1 MEIIKKQR
9 TKHNFIILLFLFL
22 LLATMLLSLYTGKYA
37 VSIKEISQILF
48 YRTINKTGTWDP
60 MTENVIL
67 GLRLP
72 RILATVLV
80 GSSLSISGAAYQG
93 IFKNPLISPDFLGVS
108 TGACIGAALA
118 IIMSLSSLYIQLF
131 AFLGGLFAVM
141 LTLTIPK
148 LIRNDSNIMLVLSG
162 IVVSGAA
169 SSIMGLIKYTA
180 DPEKE
185 LATIIYWQMGSFSYI
200 TLGTIYSVILP
211 IIISTGILFFI
222 SWWIDIVSLGEK
234 EAKSLGVNVARI
246 RYITIICATLLT
258 ASSICISGTIGWVGL
273 IIPHFARM
281 IMGPDNTKLMPAS
294 FLIGATFMLLVDTI
308 NRTLGAAEMPISIL
322 TGLIGAPFYGWLLYR
337 QRMRLQ

>member
-1 MEIIKKQR
+1 M
-9 TKHNFIILLFLFL
+9 
-22 LLATMLLSLYTGKYA
+22 
-37 VSIKEISQILF
+37 
-48 YRTINKTGTWDP
+48 
-60 MTENVIL
+60 
-67 GLRLP
+67 
-72 RILATVLV
+72 
-80 GSSLSISGAAYQG
+80 
-93 IFKNPLISPDFLGVS
+93 GVS
-108 TGACIGAALA
+108 AGACIGAALA
-118 IIMSLSSLYIQLF
+118 IIMSLSSVYIQLF
-131 AFLGGLFAVM
+131 AFLGGLLAVM

-211 IIISTGILFFI
+211 IVISTCVLFFI

-246 RYITIICATLLT
+246 RYIAIICATLLT
-258 ASSICISGTIGWVGL
+258 ASSICIAGTIGWIGL

-294 FLIGATFMLLVDTI
+294 FLIGATFLLLVDTI
-308 NRTLGAAEMPISIL
+308 NRTLGVAEMPISIL